1 MTLINLI
8 VFIALIAVA
17 ATLVLGL
24 RSMGRG
30 GEYDE
35 THAEKFMWERVGL
48 QVLAVALLVG
58 ALLLMNA

>member
-1 MTLINLI
+1 MTLTNLI
-8 VFIALIAVA
+8 VFVALLAVVV
-17 ATLVLGL
+17 TLVLGL

-35 THAEKFMWERVGL
+35 THSERFMWERVGL
-48 QVLAVALLVG
+48 QALAVALLIA